1 MNLAIYDPLPTG
13 NEYFTKM
20 FAAPVRA
27 YAAATGIACSDLV
40 TLSDV
45 RNSMVVLLTDHLTEE
60 RILQLKN
67 NGNKIVGFNVTDSAY
82 ISGAIRFAKS
92 LSLVDLVFM
101 LSGVQR
107 CNKSR
112 DWRLTENFEP
122 EMFDKPFLPDETW
135 GVFDYMRR
143 AGRLQ
148 SLPYVPWTPLPDLPR
163 EPYGRRSQKV
173 ILRGGGHA
181 RRFILALFL
190 NQLDLLDPNS
200 GFVLH
205 PYFEE
210 DMNPQFRYC
219 DGCRASYRQHGNRA
233 AYEPNQDA
241 AGCNGPHRKQD
252 WPGTEWTF
260 EDLGQWNNRCPK
272 SFFWMAERFADR
284 WCDLP
289 LDISLIESM
298 LNARWLHPT
307 EHMRAMSRIAFTSDI
322 KWMHSIYAPQRFWE
336 AAAAGC
342 INVLPARVT
351 EQDYFP
357 HISAG
362 MHYLMFEEPFENLKL
377 AFTLDEGS
385 YNEMAGETRRLY
397 EQWIAPTVY
406 PVNTNLLAHIFGEM
420 EKL

>member
-1 MNLAIYDPLPTG
+1 VNIAIFDPVPMG

-27 YAAATGIACSDLV
+27 YAAATGVACSDLV

-45 RNSMVVLLTDHLTEE
+45 RNATVVLLTDHLTEE

-190 NQLDLLDPNS
+190 DRLDLLDPNS
-200 GFVLH
+200 GFVLF
-205 PYFEE
+205 PYFAD

-219 DGCRASYRQHGNRA
+219 DRCRSEFKKDHRY
-233 AYEPNQDA
+233 AYLE
-241 AGCNGPHRKQD
+241 NGSRRRSINDCTSPARN
-252 WPGTEWTF
+252 GTAWDLS
-260 EDLGQWNNRCPK
+260 DLGQWNNRCPE
-272 SFFWMAERFADR
+272 SFFWMAEQFARHHGPVDM
-284 WCDLP
+284 DM
-289 LDISLIESM
+289 IESM

-307 EHMRAMSRIAFTSDI
+307 DHMRAMSRIAFTSDI